1 MDSDSPAGPRVPRNQ
16 RNSGATDPLRPDAS
30 DYAAP
35 VAVSASFVRRYR
47 ASLAIVVLVAGVRT
61 ALAVAGVGFD
71 LSGLTG
77 RVDYYQLLD
86 TQQLQHHLASSI
98 WNLQSQPPL
107 LDLWSGLLLQL
118 PHGWIPP
125 VMYSLSV
132 LLSLALALSTYH
144 LCLALR
150 VPVALSAV
158 VTVLV
163 VVDPANL
170 LYSSWYFDTYPTAV
184 ALTFGAL
191 CLARLVRG
199 RSRLW
204 AAGYLGSLSVVVLL
218 NSTFQWVWLVAAVLP
233 VIGLWRHN
241 PRRLVVMLALP
252 VLVMG
257 GWYAKN
263 AVLFNT
269 YTTSSWIG
277 MNMAKVSLGTAGPGR
292 VEQLVADGTLTP
304 ISLHLPFAPLQTYA
318 GLYTP
323 RPQTGAPVLDRP
335 TKQDGTP
342 NYNAAD
348 YLPIASQYLHDDLA
362 YIAKD
367 PAGYTKGVE
376 AAVRLFFFPSDRYFF
391 LWPEAIH
398 MTAYQSTYD
407 AAVDWDIR
415 PNGFALV
422 VPHPSPRT
430 PAKHQVSNAQS
441 WDQISIS
448 AALAF
453 AVLLV
458 LAPLAA
464 WLRRADRG
472 WVATMGF
479 TWMTSAYVLVLT
491 SLADLG
497 ENLRFRY
504 DLGPL
509 PLVGA
514 VATIVALAVS
524 VRFRAVAAEDPPTG

>member
-1 MDSDSPAGPRVPRNQ
+1 MPVP
-16 RNSGATDPLRPDAS
+16 T
-30 DYAAP
+30 
-35 VAVSASFVRRYR
+35 SFVRRHR
-47 ASLAIVVLVAGVRT
+47 AILAIVVLVAAVRT
-61 ALAVAGVGFD
+61 AVALAGVGID

-77 RVDYYQLLD
+77 RIDYYQLLD
-86 TQQLQHHLASSI
+86 TQQLQHHLAASI
-98 WNLQSQPPL
+98 WNLHSQPPL
-107 LDLWSGLLLQL
+107 FDLWSGLLLQL

-132 LLSLALALSTYH
+132 LLSLGLALSTYY

-150 VPVALSAV
+150 VPVAVSAV

-163 VVDPANL
+163 VLDPANV

-191 CLARLVRG
+191 SLARVTRG
-199 RSRLW
+199 ASRWW
-204 AAGYLGSLSVVVLL
+204 AAGYIGSTTVVVLL
-218 NSTFQWVWLVAAVLP
+218 NSTFQWVWLVAVLLP
-233 VIGLWRHN
+233 VIWLWRHH
-241 PRRLVVMLALP
+241 PRRLAVLLALP
-252 VLVMG
+252 LLVVG

-263 AVLFNT
+263 AVLFGT
-269 YTTSSWIG
+269 STTSSWIG
-277 MNMAKVSLGTAGPGR
+277 MNMAKVSLGMASPDR
-292 VEQLVADGTLTP
+292 IRQLVAEGTLTP
-304 ISLHLPFAPLQTYA
+304 ISLHPPFAPLETYA
-318 GLYTP
+318 GLYPP
-323 RPQTGAPVLDRP
+323 RPPTGAPALDRP
-335 TKQDGTP
+335 TKQSGTP

-348 YLPIASQYLHDDLA
+348 YIPISSQYLHDDLA

-391 LWPEAIH
+391 LWPEASH
-398 MTAYQSTYD
+398 LTGYQSAYNTV
-407 AAVDWDIR
+407 VDWDIR

-422 VPHPSPRT
+422 APHPGSRAS
-430 PAKHQVSNAQS
+430 AKHDTSNAQS

-458 LAPLAA
+458 LAPVAA
-464 WLRRADRG
+464 WRRRADRA
-472 WVATMGF
+472 WVATIGF
-479 TWMTSAYVLVLT
+479 IWMTSGYVLVLT

-514 VATIVALAVS
+514 VATVVALIAS
-524 VRFRAVAAEDPPTG
+524 VRRRTVVEDPSTT